1 MKRSEYLSRCRRWAV
16 DKDKSCLVEYNGSV
30 CSPCGYILSFKPNG
44 QPEHTAMMKDLKA
57 NAIYYGILAKVEA
70 AK

>member
-1 MKRSEYLSRCRRWAV
+1 MKRAEYLNRCQRWAV
-16 DKDKSCLVEYNGSV
+16 SKDKSCLVSYNGNTY
-30 CSPCGYILSFKPNG
+30 SPYGYILSFKLNG

-57 NAIYYGILAKVEA
+57 NAIYYGVLSKVEA